1 MADDWR
7 TLKAAVQDSLTR
19 AKVPA
24 HQKVWVAVSGGA
36 DSMALLLATHA
47 VHAHVGAIHVDHG
60 LRETSQ
66 RDREFVEA
74 EAHRLGLNCRTHIA
88 QGLAERSANRGEG
101 LEAAARA
108 ERYTWFSEVAGDQ
121 GIVLLGHHAGD
132 QKETQL
138 LHWLRGSR
146 PETWSGMAKW
156 TTERGYAV
164 GRPFLSFPKSAL
176 VQALKAQNITW
187 LEDPSNEDP
196 IHLRNRVRHE
206 LLPLLEDLRPG
217 WSDGMH
223 RAAAMA
229 KEWETHTRSLLVDLP
244 SDALPL
250 SVLNQAP
257 SKLQMIALWAKPYG
271 FRTAQLDAL
280 MALALPDAEV
290 GSRADSIHHS
300 IWRERDALVARSG
313 HAGPSPTWSFSPHPK
328 HAPTG
333 SLHTPTGTLS
343 WSFVPA
349 SASEIDPND
358 GSAQLSF
365 DTLSPPLTL
374 RPWKDGDQMAPIGMT
389 GHQSVSNIL
398 TQRKVDHLAR
408 QSTLVVTSQSHI
420 VWLIGHRIHR
430 DHGMAMPSSKLTAT
444 APQWTLLLNW
454 EPE

>member
-1 MADDWR
+1 M
-7 TLKAAVQDSLTR
+7 
-19 AKVPA
+19 
-24 HQKVWVAVSGGA
+24 
-36 DSMALLLATHA
+36 
-47 VHAHVGAIHVDHG
+47 
-60 LRETSQ
+60 
-66 RDREFVEA
+66 
-74 EAHRLGLNCRTHIA
+74 
-88 QGLAERSANRGEG
+88 
-101 LEAAARA
+101 
-108 ERYTWFSEVAGDQ
+108 
-121 GIVLLGHHAGD
+121 
-132 QKETQL
+132 
-138 LHWLRGSR
+138 
-146 PETWSGMAKW
+146 
-156 TTERGYAV
+156 
-164 GRPFLSFPKSAL
+164 
-176 VQALKAQNITW
+176 
-187 LEDPSNEDP
+187 
-196 IHLRNRVRHE
+196 
-206 LLPLLEDLRPG
+206 RPG
-217 WSDGMH
+217 WSDGMY
-223 RAAAMA
+223 RAAAVA
-229 KEWETHTRSLLVDLP
+229 KEWEVHTRSLLVDLP

-290 GSRADSIHHS
+290 GIRADSIHHS
-300 IWRERDALVARSG
+300 IWRERDALVARSD
-313 HAGPSPTWSFSPHPK
+313 HAGPSPTWSFSPHPE

-408 QSTLVVTSQSHI
+408 QSALVVTSQSHI

-430 DHGMAMPSSKLTAT
+430 DYAMAMPSSQLTAT
-444 APQWTLLLNW
+444 APQWTLLLGW